1 MTWSELLSMGGYAFY
16 VWGSYA
22 VALVAMTGEVLFL
35 LRRKKIL
42 AAQIGD
48 QEHSSEGDTYENPT

>member
-48 QEHSSEGDTYENPT
+48 QEHSSEGDKYEDPT